1 MEEINYKELDRK
13 AILNYLGSH
22 EGTEVEVAKILT
34 DSGANKLRVY
44 PILIELSLEG
54 VIKVTHQSDMGTP
67 EKVELCKG

>member
-13 AILNYLGSH
+13 AILSYLSSH
-22 EGTEVEVAKILT
+22 EGTEVEVAKIIAE
-34 DSGANKLRVY
+34 SGANKLRVY

-67 EKVELCKG
+67 EKVMLYLD